1 MSQIS
6 DLGLG
11 FYFMFKKRVT
21 FGHFL
26 KLYFLDFIK
35 LKLRPISKI

>member
-6 DLGLG
+6 DLDLG
-11 FYFMFKKRVT
+11 FSFYVKKRVT

-35 LKLRPISKI
+35 IKLRPI